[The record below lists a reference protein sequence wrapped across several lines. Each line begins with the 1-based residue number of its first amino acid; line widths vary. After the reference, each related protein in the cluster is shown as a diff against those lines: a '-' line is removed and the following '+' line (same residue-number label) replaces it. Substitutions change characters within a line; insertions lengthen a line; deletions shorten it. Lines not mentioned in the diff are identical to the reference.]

1 MHRRA
6 QEESMAFEAIETQP
20 FVAAKISG
28 FGSNEDA
35 GTNLRHERGGS
46 ADGRLSRPYP
56 GDTGARNLGHVEKIE
71 GSDDTIGDYLF
82 IRGEHQVDAILA
94 DRLSACLVDPAPM
107 RLGLDRQPE
116 WSICSIEQAVSHFE

>member
-35 GTNLRHERGGS
+35 GTNLRHERWVR
-46 ADGRLSRPYP
+46 ADGSHSRR
-56 GDTGARNLGHVEKIE
+56 DLVDKRALNLGHVEQIE
-71 GSDDTIGDYLF
+71 GSDVTIGDYLF
-82 IRGEHQVDAILA
+82 VGGEHQVVAILA

-116 WSICSIEQAVSHFE
+116 WSICSIEQ